1 MINILKFFI
10 ILFIIVNS
18 FFASYADD
26 KIAVV
31 IPMTHRSM
39 DEIVRGI
46 KDNHKINSDK
56 IMIFNAIGDTNNLYA
71 IINQIEQNPNYK
83 AIMPIGTTATYIS
96 MNSIKDK
103 YIVSLASIIDENTR
117 QQLIIDGHTNITNI
131 YDAVTA
137 DKILEFISAIKK
149 RNILLVYS
157 NDQRIIDEAK
167 QLEILQ
173 DKFNIKIHKF
183 NITHST
189 DIYSINSAMSNIDCI
204 LLLKDHLVVSM
215 INVITNTAHEANIP
229 VIASDEGSIIHG
241 ADIGLGIPE
250 YQIGFIGAEVL
261 KDVLDGKKLVDIPVR
276 VLDQI
281 NIFYNQ
287 NSRIDVNLLQ
297 SVSKSLG
304 YNLQAINSDSH

>member
-1 MINILKFFI
+1 MINILKSFI

-18 FFASYADD
+18 VFASYADD

-56 IMIFNAIGDTNNLYA
+56 IMIFNAMGDTNNLYA
-71 IINQIEQNPNYK
+71 IINQIGQNSHYK

-96 MNSIKDK
+96 MNSIKEK
-103 YIVSLASIIDENTR
+103 YIVSLASIIDEETR
-117 QQLIIDGHTNITNI
+117 QELIIDGHPNITNI

-149 RNILLVYS
+149 RNVLLIYS
-157 NDQRIIDEAK
+157 NDQRIIDEVK

-189 DIYSINSAMSNIDCI
+189 DIYSINSAISNIDCI

-250 YQIGFIGAEVL
+250 YQIGFIGAEIL

-287 NSRIDVNLLQ
+287 NSRIDINLLQ